1 MKTRAEPYQSV
12 IRGYETHTVLIWA
25 SLSSLASQ
33 TAGKKKVWRA
43 RAGLAQRTVS
53 RVGVGGFRALFPC
66 LRVKMQLRAVCPRY
80 FLNIWGWN

>member
-33 TAGKKKVWRA
+33 TAGKKKKFGEQEQDLLK
-43 RAGLAQRTVS
+43 GL
-53 RVGVGGFRALFPC
+53 
-66 LRVKMQLRAVCPRY
+66 
-80 FLNIWGWN
+80 